1 MRLII
6 ESSNLNWILKILTIY
21 KTSMKKFYLL
31 MLALLSVS
39 VFAKAETTLP
49 KELQQYKLDN
59 GLTVILWEDHDQP
72 DVEGY
77 VVTRAGAI
85 DEPREYTGLA
95 HYLQG
100 HPEDWCYR
108 LGKRETTL

>member
-1 MRLII
+1 
-6 ESSNLNWILKILTIY
+6 
-21 KTSMKKFYLL
+21 MKKFYLL

-85 DEPREYTGLA
+85 DEPREYTCLV
-95 HYLQG
+95 HYLELMFFKG
-100 HPEDWCYR
+100 
-108 LGKRETTL
+108 T